1 MKKLLSISFALLI
14 LLSGMHFSI
23 ATHYCG
29 GEIAATKASFSGK
42 LASCGME
49 EIVDECTSPGNHVE
63 KQNCCN
69 DKVSAFSVDQNYSP
83 SFSDF
88 NFFAQNILQV
98 FEIPAS
104 IDFHS
109 FTAINLSYTDTSPP
123 ENLMIHSV
131 SLPKICV
138 FLI

>member
-14 LLSGMHFSI
+14 LLSGMHFTI

-29 GEIAATKASFSGK
+29 GVFAATKASISGE

-49 EIVDECTSPGNHVE
+49 GLVDEYSSPGIHL
-63 KQNCCN
+63 KKHCCD
-69 DKVSAFSVDQNYSP
+69 DKVSALAVDHNFAP
-83 SFSDF
+83 SFT
-88 NFFAQNILQV
+88 NFTTFAQHILQIYI
-98 FEIPAS
+98 IPVS
-104 IDFHS
+104 NELHS
-109 FTAINLSYTDTSPP
+109 LTSVNLISTSVSPP
-123 ENLMIHSV
+123 DNFLVHAV

>member
-14 LLSGMHFSI
+14 LLSGMHFTI

-29 GEIAATKASFSGK
+29 GEFAATKASFSGE

-49 EIVDECTSPGNHVE
+49 GLVDECSTPGIQLKKH
-63 KQNCCN
+63 CCD
-69 DKVSAFSVDQNYSP
+69 DKVSAFAIDHNYAP
-83 SFSDF
+83 SFTEF
-88 NFFAQNILQV
+88 TALTQHILQV
-98 FEIPAS
+98 FIIPVS
-104 IDFHS
+104 IEVHS
-109 FTAINLSYTDTSPP
+109 LSVINHISTSVSPHG
-123 ENLMIHSV
+123 NSLIYAV